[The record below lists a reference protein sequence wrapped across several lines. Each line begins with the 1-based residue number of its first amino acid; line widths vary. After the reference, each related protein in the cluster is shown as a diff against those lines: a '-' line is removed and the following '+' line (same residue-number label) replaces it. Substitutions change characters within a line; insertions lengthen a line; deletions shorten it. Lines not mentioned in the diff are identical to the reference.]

1 MKNTIKSITG
11 IICSGVLAVS
21 CLDLNPEAQLSDA
34 QVWSKAE
41 NFQLFAN
48 QFYGWT
54 RDFSA
59 KDNYQSPLSDGPHS
73 DYRSDLLC
81 DYHAA
86 NIWSNGTNPLPSKSN
101 DFNNLYKRIYYT
113 NLLIKNAS
121 DFSNKKAIAAPLG
134 EAYFFRAYF
143 HFELVQLFGDAILV
157 TEPLDIDSKQLFGKR
172 NDRLEVINQCISD
185 LKAAAELLP
194 DVPSQAGRLCSYTA
208 WAFLSRVALYE
219 GSWQKFHKDNMDTA
233 KPLFKEASDAAS
245 KVMESKNYELFYSE
259 KLGGR
264 DSYRYMFVLESAD
277 CNPAKLTK
285 ADNMEYILYTRHDQA
300 LKPINFN
307 ITKTAFNNV
316 YNVTKKMA
324 DMYRCQDGL
333 PISVSPLFKGYD
345 TAVSEFENRDNR
357 MNATLLK
364 HGQPCWNNEGNFS
377 RKTWDDAD
385 LANSMSAN
393 VRNSTGYANYKWA
406 TEREVPTNSEAYD
419 YPVIRYA
426 EVLLNYAEAVYEY
439 SDAISD
445 VDLDKSLNLVRH
457 RSNPDMKALSNSL
470 VAANPR
476 MSMREEIRAERTVE
490 LFLEGFRIDD
500 LKRWKTAETEMPGDL
515 LGIKWKGTW
524 FETNWPGQEKP
535 INSDGNIIMFSGRQ
549 WEQKHYLLPLP
560 SDQRQLNKELGQNP
574 GWDE

>member
-59 KDNYQSPLSDGPHS
+59 KNNYQSPLSDGPHS

-86 NIWSNGTNPLPSKSN
+86 NIWSNGTNPIPSKSD

-194 DVPSQAGRLCSYTA
+194 DVPSQAGL
-208 WAFLSRVALYE
+208 
-219 GSWQKFHKDNMDTA
+219 
-233 KPLFKEASDAAS
+233 
-245 KVMESKNYELFYSE
+245 
-259 KLGGR
+259 
-264 DSYRYMFVLESAD
+264 
-277 CNPAKLTK
+277 
-285 ADNMEYILYTRHDQA
+285 
-300 LKPINFN
+300 
-307 ITKTAFNNV
+307 
-316 YNVTKKMA
+316 
-324 DMYRCQDGL
+324 GL
-333 PISVSPLFKGYD
+333 PFQGGSV
-345 TAVSEFENRDNR
+345 
-357 MNATLLK
+357 
-364 HGQPCWNNEGNFS
+364 
-377 RKTWDDAD
+377 
-385 LANSMSAN
+385 
-393 VRNSTGYANYKWA
+393 
-406 TEREVPTNSEAYD
+406 
-419 YPVIRYA
+419 
-426 EVLLNYAEAVYEY
+426 
-439 SDAISD
+439 
-445 VDLDKSLNLVRH
+445 
-457 RSNPDMKALSNSL
+457 
-470 VAANPR
+470 
-476 MSMREEIRAERTVE
+476 
-490 LFLEGFRIDD
+490 
-500 LKRWKTAETEMPGDL
+500 
-515 LGIKWKGTW
+515 
-524 FETNWPGQEKP
+524 
-535 INSDGNIIMFSGRQ
+535 
-549 WEQKHYLLPLP
+549 
-560 SDQRQLNKELGQNP
+560 
-574 GWDE
+574 